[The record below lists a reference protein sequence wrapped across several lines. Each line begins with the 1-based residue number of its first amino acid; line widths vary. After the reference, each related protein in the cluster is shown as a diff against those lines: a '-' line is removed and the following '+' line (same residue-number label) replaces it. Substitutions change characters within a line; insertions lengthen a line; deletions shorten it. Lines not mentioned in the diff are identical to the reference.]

1 MCRHMCHLTLTDLL
15 LRTFQYVCHRSYL
28 FATGSVRDYTDRI
41 GVWFPAGSTNCV
53 DLQGGNPTVNIDPNF
68 VNETTLHQL
77 DLTSY
82 NITAL
87 STDGGA
93 SPGST
98 GGGVWQLF
106 EDVSDSAAACE
117 TLPSPL
123 DNDYRDAS
131 DQEIGTISGQVK
143 QINWGE
149 SAVFNLD
156 RPIFG
161 RLPGGGYAI
170 FDPYLLLQENSLNTP
185 MDDGGGTATL
195 ASATKA
201 GNFTIVRKENLD
213 GNYQNDAYYI
223 ELKNGQNKSTYKVT
237 DGQLSGEE
245 QGMITC
251 VCFWA

>member
-1 MCRHMCHLTLTDLL
+1 MTLTALL
-15 LRTFQYVCHRSYL
+15 LRTFQYVYHRSL
-28 FATGSVRDYTDRI
+28 PFATGSVRDYADRI
-41 GVWFPAGSTNCV
+41 GVYFPAGSTSNQCV

-87 STDGGA
+87 SADGGA
-93 SPGST
+93 SSGST

-106 EDVSDSAAACE
+106 DDVSDLAAACE

-156 RPIFG
+156 RSIFG
-161 RLPGGGYAI
+161 LLPGGGYAI
-170 FDPYLLLQENSLNTP
+170 FDPYLLLQENSLDTP

-195 ASATKA
+195 ASATKKS
-201 GNFTIVRKENLD
+201 NITIVRKENLD
-213 GNYQNDAYYI
+213 GNYQNDAYSSYR
-223 ELKNGQNKSTYKVT
+223 VA

-245 QGMITC
+245 QGVLT
-251 VCFWA
+251 VCAFGLDFIIFLHHL

>member
-1 MCRHMCHLTLTDLL
+1 MCRHIHVCHLTLTDFLP
-15 LRTFQYVCHRSYL
+15 
-28 FATGSVRDYTDRI
+28 FATGSVRDYADRI
-41 GVWFPAGSTNCV
+41 GVYFPAGSTSNQCV

-106 EDVSDSAAACE
+106 EDVSDPAAACE

-156 RPIFG
+156 RSIFG

-170 FDPYLLLQENSLNTP
+170 FDPYLLLQENSLNAP

-213 GNYQNDAYYI
+213 GNYQNDAY
-223 ELKNGQNKSTYKVT
+223 KSTYKVT

-245 QGMITC
+245 QGAFT
-251 VCFWA
+251 VCAFGLDFVIFLHHL